1 MTTRRMESVTEDLR
15 ENLRSI
21 ARDAEALWNATA
33 DIAEEGVQDARQRAE
48 ATLRQARDVLDDR
61 KLRRQATEWARNTGD
76 YVREHPWG
84 VIGAAAGAAIVLS
97 LLTSRRRS
105 DSDDSDRTH

>member
-1 MTTRRMESVTEDLR
+1 MNTRTTVESATEDLR

-33 DIAEEGVQDARQRAE
+33 DVAEDGVQDARQRAE
-48 ATLRQARDVLDDR
+48 TTLRQARSLLNDR
-61 KLRRQATEWARNTGD
+61 KLRRQASAWARSTGD

-84 VIGAAAGAAIVLS
+84 VIGAAAGAAIVIG
-97 LLTSRRRS
+97 LLANRRRT
-105 DSDDSDRTH
+105 DVDQMH

>member
-1 MTTRRMESVTEDLR
+1 MNTRRVESLTEDLR

-33 DIAEEGVQDARQRAE
+33 DITEEGVQDARQRAE
-48 ATLRQARDVLDDR
+48 ATLRQARNVLDDR
-61 KLRRQATEWARNTGD
+61 KLRKQATEWARNTGD

-84 VIGAAAGAAIVLS
+84 VLSAAAGAAIILM
-97 LLTSRRRS
+97 LANRRRS
-105 DSDDSDRTH
+105 DSDDSDRVH